1 MTPEELERIK
11 AQQVEDERIEYE
23 RQLNKINAEN
33 NQPATNQVQ
42 PGTEYQSPTD
52 SEGNNTSGPETA
64 TDQAKEQL
72 TGGITGEQVGDAI
85 KTFTN
90 ISSKL
95 QRGPHSIGQDILGQA
110 VVDFASDA
118 VGKIP
123 GLGFIDDSYD
133 EATKLENPTLQ
144 KLRESMA
151 IILPSFLGG
160 VAATKASGGLAAP
173 VAVKGFAAVAGA
185 AAIDVGVTFLSDASE
200 KDETLLTEVDKM
212 FPQLNIPDRL
222 KTLDSDSP
230 EVRREKNM
238 VEAAGMSIVGEA
250 LGAAV
255 SLGKP
260 VFKWFKPLNKKAD
273 ETLTKAKQTLMDQDT
288 ANEIDALDQVINDPE
303 TGEAAI
309 AIAQRRRKQLID
321 QAQETGVSDATQVPF
336 ESQVARN
343 ADTRQMQI
351 DEDALRALEAD
362 PEGVNFNMDISSNLA
377 PEAATARQ
385 SIPPMNVARNMA
397 DVAAIKTGVAKGDP
411 APLITTPM
419 MKKGLEVDGSA
430 RNIVQAIAEET
441 REQGRFSAVVNGFRF
456 TKEDMG
462 RAAWKVYQDIME
474 APRVEDVR
482 QLFLSQPQARQVL
495 ADGTGIEY
503 LNEVQATATGFA
515 MRELVNRFLGREVTE
530 ASARVMDVLGREVAT
545 ISEGAKKFNAVS
557 DDTQIQGLVFDKLQ
571 FLMDEYATNKYIAG
585 WVLNNKK
592 WWKSLNKNADVELD
606 KFSKQFDSA
615 LQAKKGANARLVESL
630 KTAEPQM
637 MEALIDAFARSDGDV
652 TSIAKLMK
660 WAETQVSPLGL
671 VWSPKG
677 GMTQFAQAT
686 WGIYYNNILSM
697 LSASR
702 AALGTAVGLSLK
714 PINSLIGLGMESM
727 MTGDM
732 QYIKS
737 GLNAYSAWA
746 TTNSRALKYAWN
758 VWKKANVEPDT
769 LIDRARR
776 DFAVENE
783 KDWSI
788 IDAAASKWDENKD
801 YGNMFMHSWAK
812 LNYALAQ
819 SPIMRASTNAMVAI
833 DAYNTSTMASI
844 SGRFEAYDKATK
856 GGGFNPDVF
865 NKAEK
870 EFYDTRF
877 NKDGL
882 ITDEAIRNASGEIA
896 LNLDTPAATMIS
908 AATSKLPLLKT
919 VMAFP
924 RTGVNDVMLG
934 LSYTPIANIPGM
946 GRYGKTLAA
955 GDDIDKIKEALELH
969 DIDTTRSTDDL
980 VRIYKNIRAEYRGR
994 QAFAAMLVGGLGA
1007 YAIDGSIRGNGP
1019 SDPKA
1024 KRELEAIG
1032 WKPNT
1037 VKMPGTEVWVE
1048 YTQLGQ
1054 PFSTVLSIMGDL
1066 AYYARDLESPIIE
1079 DIHKK
1084 LAWTFA
1090 ATFTN
1095 KTFVDQLEP
1104 FVQLVTGDEQAVTRW
1119 TGNTIRGFIPKS
1131 GDLSNLN
1138 KAIDD
1143 ARKDIHNDLLS
1154 YVTSRLPG
1162 LSSTVPNQIDIW
1174 TGQPVRDADDPI
1186 HRIFNSISP
1195 IKVSSA
1201 VEPWR
1206 QALVEIGYDGISKI
1220 TQDSTG
1226 QAKYPAEVR
1235 EQINQMIGDQQPW
1248 KQVMKILSAKKY
1260 QDDLRE
1266 IRQSRVQGY
1275 TSDEI
1280 RASNYP
1286 VFKELDNVLK
1296 EAEER
1301 AEMMLMEQNPDMARY
1316 IELGKLKD
1324 SEQKRGNTQEAKSII
1339 DERRKLEQTLG
1350 ISK

>member
-1 MTPEELERIK
+1 MTPEELERIS

-64 TDQAKEQL
+64 TEQAKQQL
-72 TGGITGEQVGDAI
+72 TGGITGEQIGDAF

-90 ISSKL
+90 ISSKI
-95 QRGPHSIGQDILGQA
+95 QRGPHSIGQDIIGQA
-110 VVDFASDA
+110 AVDFGMDA
-118 VGKIP
+118 IGKIP

-144 KLRESMA
+144 KMRESMA

-185 AAIDVGVTFLSDASE
+185 AAVDVGVTFLSDASE
-200 KDETLLTEVDKM
+200 KDETILTEVDKM

-255 SLGKP
+255 SIGKP
-260 VFKWFKPLNKKAD
+260 VLKWFKPLNKKAD
-273 ETLTKAKQTLMDQDT
+273 ETLKKAKQTMVDQDT
-288 ANEIDALDQVINDPE
+288 AVAVDEIDQVLDNPE
-303 TGEAAI
+303 LSKSEVSKLET
-309 AIAQRRRKQLID
+309 RRKQLLE
-321 QAQETGVSDATQVPF
+321 QAQENGVSEVTEVPF
-336 ESQVARN
+336 EAQVARN

-362 PEGVNFNMDISSNLA
+362 PEGVDFNMDISSNLA

-397 DVAAIKTGVAKGDP
+397 DVAAIKSGIANGDP

-419 MKKGLEVDGSA
+419 MKKGLEVDGTA
-430 RNIVQAIAEET
+430 RDIVQAVAEET

-456 TKEDMG
+456 TKENMG
-462 RAAWKVYQDIME
+462 KAAWKVYQDIME
-474 APRVEDVR
+474 APKVDDIR

-530 ASARVMDVLGREVAT
+530 TSARVMDTLGREVAT
-545 ISEGAKKFNAVS
+545 ISEGAKKFNTVS

-592 WWKSLNKNADVELD
+592 WWKGLNKNADVELD
-606 KFSKQFDSA
+606 KFSKQFDSV

-637 MEALIDAFARSDGDV
+637 MEALVDAFARSDGDV

-714 PINSLIGLGMESM
+714 PVNSLIGLGMESM

-732 QYIKS
+732 KYIKS

-746 TTNSRALKYAWN
+746 TTNSRAMKYAWG
-758 VWKKANVEPDT
+758 VWRKANVDPAA
-769 LIDRARR
+769 LIDRARK
-776 DFAVENE
+776 DFGIENE

-788 IDAAASKWDENKD
+788 IDAAATKWDENKD

-844 SGRFEAYDKATK
+844 SGRFEAYEKATK
-856 GGGFNPDVF
+856 GGGFDPDVF
-865 NKAEK
+865 NSAES
-870 EFYDTRF
+870 EFYNTRF

-919 VMAFP
+919 IMAFP

-969 DIDTTRSTDDL
+969 DIDTSRSTDDL
-980 VRIYKNIRAEYRGR
+980 VRIYKNLRAEYRGR
-994 QAFAAMLVGGLGA
+994 QAFSAMLVGGLFS
-1007 YAIDGSIRGNGP
+1007 YALNGNVTGP
-1019 SDPKA
+1019 GPEDPK
-1024 KRELEAIG
+1024 KRQELEALG
-1032 WKPNT
+1032 VKFNS
-1037 VKMPGTEVWVE
+1037 VKMPTGEWIE

-1054 PFSTVLSIMGDL
+1054 PFSTVLSILGNT

-1079 DIHKK
+1079 DVHKK

-1104 FVQLVTGDEQAVTRW
+1104 FVELVTGDERAVTRW
-1119 TGNTIRGFIPKS
+1119 AGNTMRGFIPKS

-1143 ARKDIHNDLLS
+1143 ARKDIENDLLT
-1154 YVTSRLPG
+1154 YIQSRLPG
-1162 LSSTVPNQIDIW
+1162 LSSGVPNEIDIW
-1174 TGQPVRDADDPI
+1174 TGKAVRDADDPI
-1186 HRIFNSISP
+1186 QRIFNSISP

-1201 VEPWR
+1201 TEPWR
-1206 QALVEIGYDGISKI
+1206 QALVEIGYDGVSKI

-1226 QAKYPAEVR
+1226 QAKYPATVR

-1248 KQVMKILSAKKY
+1248 KEVNKILSAKKY
-1260 QDDLRE
+1260 QDDIRE
-1266 IRQSRVQGY
+1266 IRKARLEGF

-1280 RASNYP
+1280 RTKNYP
-1286 VFKELDNVLK
+1286 VFNALDNVLK
-1296 EAEER
+1296 AAEER
-1301 AEMMLMEQNPDMARY
+1301 AEEMLLEQNPDMARY
-1316 IELGKLKD
+1316 IALGKAKNA
-1324 SEQKRGNTQEAKSII
+1324 EQRRGNTQESKLII
-1339 DERRKLEQTLG
+1339 QERRKLEQTLG